1 MFFDIGYTLIY
12 EDFIEFNNTYDNI
25 KFKDFIFE
33 GSINMYTA
41 DYFVKNLNMIAH
53 PEGGFYKEIYT
64 SEENITAK
72 ELKVEFE
79 GSRILWTSIYFLLRD
94 GEVSNFHRLKSDEM
108 WYYHSGSPL
117 TIYIITPEGE
127 LITEKL
133 GLNIKNGE
141 KPQVLVPKDYIFG
154 SAMNNEGYALVG
166 CMVSPGFEFRDFEL
180 FKRNFLLEKY
190 PQYEDIIIKLTSRG

>member
-1 MFFDIGYTLIY
+1 LFFDIGYTLIY

-190 PQYEDIIIKLTSRG
+190 PQYEDIIIKLTSRE